1 MEGSSDVTSELF
13 ATPRL
18 VTNID
23 ECHFYHSMDL
33 PEYGPVDGEWDLR
46 PGIDQYLGSVD
57 LTGKRVLEIGPAS
70 GYVTMEMERRG
81 ASVVSVELPASD
93 SAFNEFFPVAGID
106 VPAMRAERI
115 RNLQRLQNSYWLVHR
130 VFDLSA
136 QVHYGY
142 PNPHPDG
149 LGEFDVA
156 FLGCVLLHCPNPLGV
171 VLSCAKHTRE
181 TIVITDTRSALPDA
195 IDRQGFPICILN
207 PSVENPQV
215 DTWWTFSPEFFE
227 RALRVVGFDKVAV
240 TYHEQRFVP
249 SGTLQPLFTVV
260 GTR

>member
-81 ASVVSVELPASD
+81 ASVVSVELPASG
-93 SAFNEFFPVAGID
+93 F
-106 VPAMRAERI
+106 
-115 RNLQRLQNSYWLVHR
+115 
-130 VFDLSA
+130 
-136 QVHYGY
+136 
-142 PNPHPDG
+142 
-149 LGEFDVA
+149 
-156 FLGCVLLHCPNPLGV
+156 GV
-171 VLSCAKHTRE
+171 
-181 TIVITDTRSALPDA
+181 
-195 IDRQGFPICILN
+195 Q
-207 PSVENPQV
+207 
-215 DTWWTFSPEFFE
+215 
-227 RALRVVGFDKVAV
+227 
-240 TYHEQRFVP
+240 
-249 SGTLQPLFTVV
+249 
-260 GTR
+260 